1 MEQTSAAMIPGVGRT
16 PANPT
21 ASGRDRNNRNP
32 LPALVAGIAA
42 LLAPLAVGTV
52 LAGDW
57 EVDADHSWCEDG
69 KWNSSF
75 CEVRTLAIPAGR
87 SSIVVDAGKNGGI
100 EVRGTD
106 TNEIKIWARVILWD
120 VYRDEAEE
128 LAREVRILTDDD
140 IGVEAPSHL
149 KYAVSFRIEVP
160 RDSNLDLVA
169 YNGGISVENVDGT
182 IEFDTHNGGIR
193 LENVA
198 GDVEGFTMNGGIVVQ
213 LEGRTWDGDG
223 LNVETRN
230 GGVQL
235 MIPED
240 YSARLVTGT
249 TNGSLYVGHGFDLD
263 VGRKTK
269 RVRTTL
275 GSGGALL
282 RVVTTNGGVKIEAV

>member
-1 MEQTSAAMIPGVGRT
+1 MERTNAAMSPQVRRM
-16 PANPT
+16 PADAFT
-21 ASGRDRNNRNP
+21 CCRDLHSRKP
-32 LPALVAGIAA
+32 LPALLAGIAA
-42 LLAPLAVGTV
+42 LLVPLTAGTA

-75 CEVRTLAIPAGR
+75 CEVRTLTIPAGR

-120 VYRDEAEE
+120 VYRDEADE
-128 LAREVRILTDDD
+128 LAKDVRILTDDQ
-140 IGVEAPSHL
+140 IEVEAPSHL

-213 LEGRTWDGDG
+213 FEGQTWNGDG

-230 GGVQL
+230 GGIQL

-249 TNGSLYVGHGFDLD
+249 TNGSLYVGRGFGID

-269 RVRTTL
+269 RVRTKL
-275 GSGGALL
+275 GNGGALL